1 MYAAAVAVIVATA
14 VVAPV
19 SRSGASS
26 TRDKRERERRDDAV
40 PRVIID
46 TDLSRW
52 WDDATALGLANVL
65 EEQGR
70 VHVLGIMSDIRNPVA
85 VAAIDAIDT
94 AYGHGRTPVGA
105 VADSEANTAPHGYS
119 DLLAARLPHSV
130 HDSDDVPAAVTLYR
144 RLLAHQPDHSVTIVS
159 LGAYTNLA
167 GLLDS
172 RHGRALVARKV
183 KRLVIMDG
191 VFPTGGPPFTNQ
203 KLDLAAASAVV
214 GGAGWPTPVAWVDGL
229 DGVGTQVGATL
240 CATASAANPMRVVYE
255 ALFGCGPP
263 RDGDWDAPAL
273 LYAVGDLPGVFTELG
288 RGGAA
293 VINAQGGLSWQTVS
307 PRPSD
312 VYVHVLDQ
320 QMLNRRIDGLLPLG
334 APVTSRH
341 HPHAR
346 GS

>member
-1 MYAAAVAVIVATA
+1 MCAAAVAAVA
-14 VVAPV
+14 VALLAPA
-19 SRSGASS
+19 STSGASS
-26 TRDKRERERRDDAV
+26 TRHERERHEDAAV

-65 EEQGR
+65 EQQGR
-70 VHVLGIMSDIRNPVA
+70 VRVLGVMSDIRNPVA

-105 VADSEANTAPHGYS
+105 VAGSEANTAPHGYS

-130 HDSDDVPAAVTLYR
+130 RDSDDVPDAVTLYR
-144 RLLAHQPDHSVTIVS
+144 RLLAHEPDHSVTIVS

-167 GLLDS
+167 GLLGS
-172 RHGRALVARKV
+172 PHGRSLVAKKV
-183 KRLVIMDG
+183 ERLVIMDG
-191 VFPTGGPPFTNQ
+191 LFPTGGPAFTNQ
-203 KLDLAAASAVV
+203 KLDLAAASTVV
-214 GGAGWPTPVAWVDGL
+214 GGAGWPTPIAWVDGL
-229 DGVGTQVGATL
+229 DGVRTQVGATL
-240 CATASAANPMRVVYE
+240 CATASPANPMRIVDE

-273 LYAVGDLPGVFTELG
+273 LDAVGDLPGVFTDLG

-293 VINAQGGLSWQTVS
+293 VLNAQGGLSWQTVS

-312 VYVHVLDQ
+312 VYVHVVDQ
-320 QMLNRRIDGLLPLG
+320 QTLNRRIDDLLPRG
-334 APVTSRH
+334 APVTTRH
-341 HPHAR
+341 QAHAR

>member
-1 MYAAAVAVIVATA
+1 
-14 VVAPV
+14 
-19 SRSGASS
+19 
-26 TRDKRERERRDDAV
+26 
-40 PRVIID
+40 
-46 TDLSRW
+46 
-52 WDDATALGLANVL
+52 
-65 EEQGR
+65 
-70 VHVLGIMSDIRNPVA
+70 
-85 VAAIDAIDT
+85 
-94 AYGHGRTPVGA
+94 
-105 VADSEANTAPHGYS
+105 
-119 DLLAARLPHSV
+119 
-130 HDSDDVPAAVTLYR
+130 
-144 RLLAHQPDHSVTIVS
+144 
-159 LGAYTNLA
+159 
-167 GLLDS
+167 
-172 RHGRALVARKV
+172 
-183 KRLVIMDG
+183 
-191 VFPTGGPPFTNQ
+191 
-203 KLDLAAASAVV
+203 
-214 GGAGWPTPVAWVDGL
+214 
-229 DGVGTQVGATL
+229 
-240 CATASAANPMRVVYE
+240 MRVVYE